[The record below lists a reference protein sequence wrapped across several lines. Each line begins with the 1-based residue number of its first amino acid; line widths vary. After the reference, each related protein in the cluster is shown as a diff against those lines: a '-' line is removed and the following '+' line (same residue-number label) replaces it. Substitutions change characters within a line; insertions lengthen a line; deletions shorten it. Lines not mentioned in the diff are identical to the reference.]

1 MSVGDR
7 TMRPGGASD
16 DSGSVPAVRLR
27 EIADIRIASMRAMRA
42 LADEQPRV
50 LAAVDAAARGELP
63 SCDAEALLS
72 DHLAAR
78 ERCISAMRG
87 VDAEWRGLARDVSS
101 WSAGDLRDIAAR
113 SAEAMALLAEI
124 DAADTR
130 FADELITRRRAAG
143 AEILRADSGRAA
155 HRAYAGGAPST
166 EPRFT
171 DRKG

>member
-1 MSVGDR
+1 
-7 TMRPGGASD
+7 
-16 DSGSVPAVRLR
+16 
-27 EIADIRIASMRAMRA
+27 
-42 LADEQPRV
+42 
-50 LAAVDAAARGELP
+50 
-63 SCDAEALLS
+63 
-72 DHLAAR
+72 
-78 ERCISAMRG
+78 MRG

>member
-1 MSVGDR
+1 MTGGDR
-7 TMRPGGASD
+7 AMRGRAGA
-16 DSGSVPAVRLR
+16 AARLG

-63 SCDAEALLS
+63 SHDAESLLS

-78 ERCISAMRG
+78 ERCIAAMRG
-87 VDAEWRGLARDVSS
+87 VDAEWRALARDVSS
-101 WSAGDLRDIAAR
+101 WTADDLGDLAAR
-113 SAEAMALLAEI
+113 SGEAMTLLAEI
-124 DAADTR
+124 DASDTR
-130 FADELITRRRAAG
+130 FADELIARRRAAG
-143 AEILRADSGRAA
+143 AEIARAESGRAA
-155 HRAYAGGAPST
+155 QRAYGGGAPAT